1 MGKNTITLDIGGTK
15 IYGTL
20 MDADGNILES
30 DKKKTRA
37 QDGMEGVTAQVFK
50 VIDTLLEKSQI
61 SKEGIQALG
70 AGAPGVIDLQQGIIL
85 SSPNLPWKNFRFSEI
100 IKEKYGFHAFLG
112 NDATLGMLG
121 ELHYGIAKKKQNV
134 IGFFLGTGIGG
145 ALLINGMLYHGT
157 TGAAGEIGHIIV
169 NPEGPYC
176 GCGARGCLEA
186 YASKTAIQRE
196 IENQLKRGRKSTIA
210 QPIKEEIILKSGMIR
225 RALQE
230 NDALVIEVMERAV
243 YYLSVGVASLMNVM
257 NPEMI
262 MLGGGLSEAVG
273 DWILPKLKAQV
284 SRFALAEI
292 CAATE
297 ILQSS
302 LGDNA
307 INYGALVLLKSKMK
321 KQ

>member
-1 MGKNTITLDIGGTK
+1 MGKPTITLDIGGTK
-15 IYGTL
+15 IFGTL

-30 DKKKTRA
+30 DKKKTRT
-37 QDGMEGVTAQVFK
+37 QDGMEGVTAQIFK
-50 VIDTLLEKSQI
+50 VIDTLLEKSQL
-61 SKEGIQALG
+61 SKEGVQALG
-70 AGAPGVIDLQQGIIL
+70 AGAPGVIDSEKGIIL

-100 IKEKYGFHAFLG
+100 IKERYGFPASLG

-121 ELHYGIAKKKQNV
+121 ELHYGIAKKKRHV

-145 ALLINGMLYHGT
+145 AILINGSLYHGK

-196 IENQLKRGRKSTIA
+196 IESQLKRGRKSSIA
-210 QPIKEEIILKSGMIR
+210 EPMKEEMILKSGMIR

-230 NDALVIEVMERAV
+230 NDALVSEVMERAV

-262 MLGGGLSEAVG
+262 IVGGGLSEAVG
-273 DWILPKLKAQV
+273 DWILPRLRAQV
-284 SRFALAEI
+284 SRFALSEI

-307 INYGALVLLKSKMK
+307 INYGALVLLKSKTK
-321 KQ
+321 K